1 MTVSMLFASTHNSN
15 FTNSKLPTLN
25 SSTATI
31 LKSDSFFFLQYGA
44 HLHPNVTETQ
54 T

>member
-1 MTVSMLFASTHNSN
+1 MTICMLFASTYNNFN

-25 SSTATI
+25 ISTATI
-31 LKSDSFFFLQYGA
+31 LKSDPFFLQYCA
-44 HLHPNVTETQ
+44 HVHPNVTETQ